1 MPKRW
6 IHWLAVVVG
15 VGWIAWYLGWSSP
28 VQAWLISLANRPETA
43 NAFADPITGRTDALL
58 VLVSFFLLTPIFLG
72 IVLLGVIFVMMIFL
86 LLVEPMF
93 RLLRLPLWLAVPVVL
108 AGSATAAYTMR
119 AVWLPDVL
127 YVLGLTAKAGLIY
140 FAAPVAIPR

>member
-6 IHWLAVVVG
+6 IHWLSVVIG
-15 VGWIAWYLGWSSP
+15 VGWIAWYLGWLSP
-28 VQAWLISLANRPETA
+28 VQARLISLANRPETA
-43 NAFADPITGRTDALL
+43 NAFSDPIAGRTDALL

-86 LLVEPMF
+86 LLVEPVF